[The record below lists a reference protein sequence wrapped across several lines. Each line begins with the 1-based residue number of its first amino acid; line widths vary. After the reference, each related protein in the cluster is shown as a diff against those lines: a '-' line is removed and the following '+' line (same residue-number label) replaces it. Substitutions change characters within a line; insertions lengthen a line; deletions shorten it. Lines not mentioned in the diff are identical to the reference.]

1 MNKEYIG
8 AVRFDGGNSKKYFFS
23 TDDNTYKRGD
33 RVLVRLKNGNLEEV
47 NFVEYAPIL
56 GKMPPC
62 PIIKKLR

>member
-8 AVRFDGGNSKKYFFS
+8 AVRFDGNRKKYFFS

-33 RVLVRLKNGNLEEV
+33 RVLVQLKNGNLEEV
-47 NFVEYAPIL
+47 SFVGYAPIL

-62 PIIKKLR
+62 PIIKKLG

>member
-8 AVRFDGGNSKKYFFS
+8 AIRFDGNSKKYFFS
-23 TDDNTYKRGD
+23 TDDDSYKYGD
-33 RVLVRLKNGNLEEV
+33 RVLVRLKSGDLEEV

-62 PIIKKLR
+62 PIIKKLG